1 MTTDVFDRESVLAEL
16 QASTERLLVTAEGFD
31 DDDITAPS
39 LLPGWTRGHVLTHV
53 ARNADALGNLVSWA
67 RTGVESPM
75 YPSRESR
82 DRDID
87 EFAARTAGEHAADL
101 RDSAAALD
109 ASARDLAP
117 DLWSRTVRTM
127 QGREVPAS
135 EALWMRMKELEIH
148 HVDLG
153 SGYSPAHWSPA
164 FVARALPEV
173 AHQLGA
179 RAGCPAIVIRAEER
193 DRALEIAHRAEPA
206 DGTADRTTDDAADD
220 AAAGAPTV
228 SGPEAALLAWL
239 TGRSPG
245 DGLTVEPAGPLPT
258 LPVWL

>member
-1 MTTDVFDRESVLAEL
+1 MTIDVFDSESVLAEL
-16 QASTERLLVTAEGFD
+16 QASTERLLATAEGLD
-31 DDDITAPS
+31 DDAAAASS
-39 LLPGWTRGHVLTHV
+39 LLPGWTRGHVLTHI
-53 ARNADALGNLVSWA
+53 ARNADALCNLVSWA
-67 RTGVESPM
+67 RTGVENPM

-82 DRDID
+82 DRDI
-87 EFAARTAGEHAADL
+87 EELAGRTAGEHVADL

-109 ASARDLAP
+109 ASARDLAQ
-117 DLWSRTVRTM
+117 DRWSRTVRTM

-153 SGYSPAHWSPA
+153 CGYSPAHWSPD

-173 AHQLGA
+173 VGQLGA
-179 RAGCPAIVIRAEER
+179 RAECPAVVIRVDER
-193 DRALEIAHRAEPA
+193 DWVLEMPQRAEP
-206 DGTADRTTDDAADD
+206 DGG
-220 AAAGAPTV
+220 GAVDVPTV

-239 TGRSPG
+239 IGRSPG
-245 DGLTVEPAGPLPT
+245 DGLTVEPAGPLPA